1 MDEVSKAAI
10 DVGMTPDQGRAAT
23 GGVMAFLKH
32 HLPKKQFKTIE
43 AHMPGAELSV
53 KTHMRGTSEG
63 GGGTGLSGM
72 FGGAMSAFGGKQA
85 IGSPGGAAGL
95 MALLASKGISPTMV
109 QKFLGKVGPLI
120 KKKCGVDV
128 TQCLGGIAGA
138 GVPTA
143 TATAATKS
151 LPDATAPAV
160 TTSTASPA
168 VPGSATAKAAVASTG
183 DAAHNLMGKVKGAFT
198 SPDAATKTTPTPAV
212 APEGEDAVHKLID
225 KVKGIFTSTEATTSS
240 KSVPA
245 ATGEGENA
253 AHKLMEQVRG
263 VLTTQD
269 ANTAP
274 SGVPTSAT
282 AKAAAATTGDAAH
295 NLGAAKAAPVDAP
308 EGEDAVHKFMDK
320 VHGMFTSSD
329 AAATPTAPAVVPK
342 PTATSARAR

>member
-1 MDEVSKAAI
+1 MDEISKAAT
-10 DVGMTPDQGRAAT
+10 DVGMTPDQGKAAT

-43 AHMPGAELSV
+43 AHMPGAEASV

-85 IGSPGGAAGL
+85 IASPGGAAGL

-128 TQCLGGIAGA
+128 TQCLGGIAG
-138 GVPTA
+138 VPTA

-151 LPDATAPAV
+151 IPDATAPAV

-183 DAAHNLMGKVKGAFT
+183 DAAHNLMGKVKGVFT
-198 SPDAATKTTPTPAV
+198 SPDAATKTTTPAA
-212 APEGEDAVHKLID
+212 APEGEDAVHKLMD

-240 KSVPA
+240 KPVPA
-245 ATGEGENA
+245 V
-253 AHKLMEQVRG
+253 EQVNG

-269 ANTAP
+269 ANTTP
-274 SGVPTSAT
+274 SSVPTSAT

-295 NLGAAKAAPVDAP
+295 NVGAAKAAPVDAP